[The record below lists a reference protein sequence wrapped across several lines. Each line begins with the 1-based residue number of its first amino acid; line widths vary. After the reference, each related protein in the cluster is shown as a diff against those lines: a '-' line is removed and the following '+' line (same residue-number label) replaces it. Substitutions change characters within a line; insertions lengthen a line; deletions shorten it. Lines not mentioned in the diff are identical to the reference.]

1 MFHLLSFLITTDK
14 NIEQKNKTKQKR
26 IWFLIGAGL
35 KPFVYLLVFAIN
47 PEYFSPTG

>member
-1 MFHLLSFLITTDK
+1 MFHLLSSLITTDTK
-14 NIEQKNKTKQKR
+14 IRAEKQKQR

-47 PEYFSPTG
+47 PEY